1 MALNCVIFGP
11 PGSGKGTQA
20 EAVCRQY
27 DLEHLSTGDVLRAA
41 IQCRTPL
48 GLKADELISEGH
60 LVSDDV
66 VDGIVRN
73 RIVPLIEAGK
83 GILLDGYPRTLE
95 QAIFLDDILEENK
108 TRLDVV
114 AVLEIESQELVKRIC
129 GRRLCSKDA
138 EHGPY
143 HVDFMPSKAEG
154 ICDICGSALFQR
166 PDDNE
171 EALEERLEVY
181 RRQTLPIL
189 EHYREK
195 EVLIKVAGSGT
206 VSEVRDCLLSE
217 ISSRTGR

>member
-20 EAVCRQY
+20 EGVCRKY
-27 DLEHLSTGDVLRAA
+27 GLEHLSTGDVLREA
-41 IQCRTPL
+41 IRRKTPL

-60 LVSDDV
+60 LVPDDV

-83 GILLDGYPRTLE
+83 GILLDGFPRTVE
-95 QAIFLDDILEENK
+95 QAHFLDDILEEMNA
-108 TRLDVV
+108 RLDVV

-129 GRRLCSKDA
+129 GRRLCSKDT

-143 HVDFMPSKAEG
+143 NVNFMPPKVPG
-154 ICDICGSALFQR
+154 ICDDCGSDLFQR

-171 EALEERLEVY
+171 QALEERMEIY
-181 RRQTLPIL
+181 RQQTLPIL

-217 ISSRTGR
+217 ISSKTGS